1 MSIGKTNTF
10 IDIIST
16 IPTKDS
22 EGFAVK
28 GDSILA
34 SVRAYFEPKNLTE
47 KWANSATFSKVNA
60 LFRFRYI
67 PGLQITP
74 DMVIVRDRGRYKIIS
89 AEDVRSRH
97 MYWECLC
104 EKTEGSG

>member
-1 MSIGKTNTF
+1 MSLKFNTF

-28 GDSILA
+28 GDNILA
-34 SVRAYFEPKNLTE
+34 SVRSYFEPKNLTE

-67 PGLQITP
+67 PGLPITP
-74 DMVIVRDRGRYKIIS
+74 DMVIVSDTGRYKIIS
-89 AEDVRSRH
+89 VEDVKQRH
-97 MYWECLC
+97 MYIETLC

>member
-1 MSIGKTNTF
+1 VSIKLNTF

-16 IPTKDS
+16 VPTKDA
-22 EGFAVK
+22 EGFAVN
-28 GDSILA
+28 GDKILA

-60 LFRFRYI
+60 LFKFRYI
-67 PGLQITP
+67 PDLSITP
-74 DMVIVRDRGRYKIIS
+74 DMIIVSDSGRYKIIS
-89 AEDVRSRH
+89 AENVKSKG

-104 EKTEGSG
+104 EKMEGSG

>member
-1 MSIGKTNTF
+1 MSLKFNTF

-16 IPTKDS
+16 VPTKDA

-28 GDSILA
+28 GDNILA

-47 KWANSATFSKVNA
+47 KWVNSATFSKVNA

-67 PGLQITP
+67 PGLPITP
-74 DMVIVRDRGRYKIIS
+74 DMVIVSDTGRYKIIS
-89 AEDVRSRH
+89 AEDVKQRH
-97 MYWECLC
+97 MYWECLA
-104 EKTEGSG
+104 EKAEGSG